1 MNKMV
6 NITIL
11 TVRNLEKMGELFAT
25 VSAIFFGYLEPTGA
39 LKKYFKKYLVSSRL
53 EFSGESAQGK

>member
-11 TVRNLEKMGELFAT
+11 TARNLEKMGELFAT
-25 VSAIFFGYLEPTGA
+25 VSAIFSVTLNPLVHLRNT
-39 LKKYFKKYLVSSRL
+39 LKNIW
-53 EFSGESAQGK
+53 

>member
-25 VSAIFFGYLEPTGA
+25 VSAIFSVTLNPLVHLRNT
-39 LKKYFKKYLVSSRL
+39 LKRLLSNRL